1 MASSVIHSKLPV
13 DPAATASRLSRF
25 APLGCAIVLLVAAG
39 CGSMISP
46 FSLRIGQLMFFFAGL
61 ALAWNLMG
69 GLAGYRSFG
78 HAAFV
83 GMGGFAAGLAEARF
97 PETAPLTRLAIGAGA
112 AVAWC
117 AFSAALLAFPVL
129 RLRGSYFAIAMLGL
143 SHVASELTTN
153 IDALGGAAGLMF
165 ASIVPAGMDAN
176 VFFYELFIAGVALIL
191 FLSWRVRS
199 SRFGHGL
206 LSIREDE
213 DTARMLG
220 VPTERY
226 KAYVFVLS
234 AVLTGLLGM
243 VYAHS
248 LGFVTAA
255 SLYRD
260 ELSLNIVV
268 FAMLGGT
275 GALLGPIVGAVL
287 LTLLVYVFLSD
298 YPDVQLFVTG
308 LVLVSLVLLAP
319 EGLLGLLRR
328 RLSKGSPS

>member
-1 MASSVIHSKLPV
+1 MASSVIRSKLPV
-13 DPAATASRLSRF
+13 KAALSASRLSRF
-25 APLGCAIVLLVAAG
+25 APLGCAVVLLMAAC
-39 CGSMISP
+39 CGTMLSA

-97 PETAPLTRLAIGAGA
+97 PDVGPLTRLAIGGA
-112 AVAWC
+112 AAMAWC
-117 AFSAALLAFPVL
+117 AFSAALLAYPVL

-143 SHVASELTTN
+143 SHVASELTSN
-153 IDALGGAAGLMF
+153 IDVLGGAAGLMF
-165 ASIVPAGMDAN
+165 ASIVPAGVDSN
-176 VFFYELFIAGVALIL
+176 VFFYEIFVLGVALIL
-191 FLSWRVRS
+191 WLSWRVRR
-199 SRFGHGL
+199 SRFGQGL

-226 KAYVFVLS
+226 KACVFVLS
-234 AVLTGLLGM
+234 AVLTGLLG
-243 VYAHS
+243 VAYAHS

-268 FAMLGGT
+268 FAMLGGIGT
-275 GALLGPIVGAVL
+275 LLGPIVGAVL
-287 LTLLVYVFLSD
+287 LTLLVYVCLSD
-298 YPDVQLFVTG
+298 FPDVQLFITG
-308 LVLVSLVLLAP
+308 VVLVSLVVLAP
-319 EGLLGLLRR
+319 DGVLGLLRR
-328 RLSKGSPS
+328 RLRKGSAS

>member
-1 MASSVIHSKLPV
+1 MASSVIHSKPRAE
-13 DPAATASRLSRF
+13 AADGASRASRLV
-25 APLGCAIVLLVAAG
+25 PLACAAALLLAAASAG
-39 CGSMISP
+39 LMSA

-97 PETAPLTRLAIGAGA
+97 PDAGPLTRFAIGGGA

-117 AFSAALLAFPVL
+117 AFSAALLAYPVL
-129 RLRGSYFAIAMLGL
+129 RLRGSYFAIAMLAL

-165 ASIVPAGMDAN
+165 ATIVPAGVDAN
-176 VFFYELFIAGVALIL
+176 VFFYELFIAAVALIL
-191 FLSWRVRS
+191 FLSWRVRH
-199 SRFGHGL
+199 SRFGYGL

-226 KAYVFVLS
+226 KASVFVLS
-234 AVLTGLLGM
+234 AVLTGLLGAA
-243 VYAHS
+243 YAHS

-268 FAMLGGT
+268 FAMLGGIGT
-275 GALLGPIVGAVL
+275 LLGPIVGAVL

-319 EGLLGLLRR
+319 DGLLGLLRR
-328 RLSKGSPS
+328 RLRKGAAS